1 MIKFPIFL
9 YVMRARMRN
18 RLVWS
23 FPLSKPLIPLSVP
36 IYLNMFI
43 LMCGFLLLCLLMVVI
58 DISFHEKCLFF
69 WINIMRFYHMPACE
83 ATFRRPTYWHV
94 LAVPSEVEPSGWFRD
109 SCFHCLQVLIV
120 FILFGCFLHLS
131 SASCYGLRCPPASP
145 HL

>member
-1 MIKFPIFL
+1 MIKFPICL
-9 YVMRARMRN
+9 YVMHARMRN

-69 WINIMRFYHMPACE
+69 MRFCHTPTCE
-83 ATFRRPTYWHV
+83 ATFRRPTSWHV

-109 SCFHCLQVLIV
+109 SCCHCLHVLIV
-120 FILFGCFLHLS
+120 FNLFGCFLHLPF
-131 SASCYGLRCPPASP
+131 ASCYGHRCPPASP